1 MELIDDG
8 VPNGVKLVCRVMVG
22 QREVIA
28 TAVASGVVRINS
40 RHAVKRLVDITQIV
54 DQETECV

>member
-1 MELIDDG
+1 VELIDNSI
-8 VPNGVKLVCRVMVG
+8 PNGVKLVSRVVVG

-28 TAVASGVVRINS
+28 TAVTSGVVRINS

-54 DQETECV
+54 DQET